1 MAEFTGGNFST
12 CISFRHML
20 NITEKTCSNLN
31 EYVITARLECD
42 DRAIPLILLLD
53 KRNRN
58 NFWPIP
64 EEFTHFTHGLPPRT
78 SNPVFFYKQTQV
90 YSSFKFPSDFPYDF
104 YGIINTRKFEEQ
116 FAVNFPSRPSYIPI
130 FMKEHSH
137 PFAIIAL
144 EENGTKFLTLCYNF
158 LEL

>member
-1 MAEFTGGNFST
+1 MEILIHN
-12 CISFRHML
+12 
-20 NITEKTCSNLN
+20 NVKTNTPKLKFYWVN
-31 EYVITARLECD
+31 EYVVTARLECD
-42 DRAIPLILLLD
+42 DKAIPLILLLD

-64 EEFTHFTHGLPPRT
+64 EEFTHFTSGLLPRT
-78 SNPVFFYKQTQV
+78 SNPIFYYKLTQV
-90 YSSFKFPSDFPYDF
+90 YSSFKFPTDFPYDY
-104 YGIINTRKFEEQ
+104 YGIIATRKFEEQ
-116 FAVNFPSRPSYIPI
+116 FAINFPSRPSYIPV
-130 FMKEHSH
+130 FMKEHDH